1 MARYRVAVTR
11 WRLAPAVAAAAF
23 ALTAGTAWDEGGF
36 HAVAW
41 DRALTGVAVLALA
54 AVLLDGAPRPGRHT
68 AAMLGALGFLTAWT
82 AASWLWS
89 DSPPAALDEAQR
101 VAAYLAAAVAVA
113 VAGRRVPPAWLA
125 GGVAAGVV
133 PAAAWNLA
141 VRLAPDWTGQ
151 AAQRGDIGAL
161 ATPVGYAN
169 GLAILVVLALLL
181 ALGLAATSPGVPLRA
196 AAAVLLVPFAA
207 DLALQQ
213 STGAEAALAAG
224 LVALVLVA
232 PRGRAGASLA
242 LLVLPLA
249 AELAAGR
256 VRSVVSPPARD
267 LNAAAGSGH
276 LLLLALAL
284 LCAAQL
290 AAALLLLPRLAGG
303 GRPLPARAAAA
314 TAALLLA
321 AGLVAAPFALHGQLR
336 AGYWRVAL
344 REYRAA
350 PVLGSGAGTF
360 VDWWLRTRTV
370 AHSTQEAHSLYV
382 ETAAELG
389 PLGLLAVLVAFGAT
403 LVAALRLRATPL
415 GPALLAALVAYDVHA
430 AADFDW
436 ELAGVTLPAVLI
448 GASAAVHAD
457 PERGPLRARPRR
469 VLALALAALTAAAI
483 LALAGSSRLAAAQSA
498 ESSGRFASAVTEA
511 RAALRYAPW
520 SADAWRV
527 IGESRLAAGDRAGAR
542 DALRSA
548 VRLDPNDWSAWL
560 ELARVSTGEPHRSA
574 EAEAARLNPLG
585 GGG

>member
-1 MARYRVAVTR
+1 M
-11 WRLAPAVAAAAF
+11 AAF

-41 DRALTGVAVLALA
+41 DRALTGLAVLALA

-68 AAMLGALGFLTAWT
+68 SAMLGALAFLTAWT

-113 VAGRRVPPAWLA
+113 VAGRRVPPAWLV

-141 VRLAPDWTGQ
+141 VRLAPDWTGR
-151 AAQRGDIGAL
+151 APQRADIGAL

-169 GLAILVVLALLL
+169 GLALLVVLALLL
-181 ALGLAATSPGVPLRA
+181 ALGLAATAPGAPVRA

-213 STGAEAALAAG
+213 SVGADVALAAG
-224 LVALVLVA
+224 LVALALVA
-232 PRGRAGASLA
+232 PRGRAVVSLA
-242 LLVLPLA
+242 LLALPLA
-249 AELAAGR
+249 AELAVAR
-256 VRSVVSPPARD
+256 VGSVVSPPAVD
-267 LNAAAGSGH
+267 LTAAAGPGH
-276 LLLLALAL
+276 RLLLALAL
-284 LCAAQL
+284 LAAAQL
-290 AAALLLLPRLAGG
+290 AGAILLVPRLARG

-321 AGLVAAPFALHGQLR
+321 AGLAAAPFALHGHVR

-360 VDWWLRTRTV
+360 VDWWLRTRTA

-389 PLGLLAVLVAFGAT
+389 PAGLLAVLVALGAP
-403 LVAALRLRATPL
+403 LAAALRLRATTL

-430 AADFDW
+430 AVDFDW
-436 ELAGVTLPAVLI
+436 ELAGVTLPAVLL
-448 GASAAVHAD
+448 GAAAAVQAD
-457 PERGPLRARPRR
+457 PEREPLRARSRR
-469 VLALALAALTAAAI
+469 SLIIALAVLSAAAI
-483 LALAGSSRLAAAQSA
+483 LALAGSARLAAAQAA
-498 ESSGRFASAVTEA
+498 ESSGRFDVAVADA
-511 RAALRYAPW
+511 RRALRYAPW

-527 IGESRLAAGDRAGAR
+527 IGEARLAAGDRTGAR
-542 DALRSA
+542 DAFRSA
-548 VRLDPNDWSAWL
+548 VRLDPNDWSAWV
-560 ELARVSTGEPHRSA
+560 ELAHVSTGEPRRSA
-574 EAEAARLNPLG
+574 EAEATRLNPLG